1 MGLVVHTRLMT
12 RVYGVVVL
20 LRRLVTAIG
29 AAAAAD
35 CGLSRHVRGRS
46 FLLGSFSCVD
56 VDSRVDER
64 SAIAHFHPQFSS

>member
-1 MGLVVHTRLMT
+1 M
-12 RVYGVVVL
+12 
-20 LRRLVTAIG
+20 TAIG
-29 AAAAAD
+29 AAAATD